1 MYIPSENTGRDI
13 ALDGATAE
21 ASLKVAV
28 DFNSRMS
35 AAVKACWSCHG
46 FNVGMAYF
54 DFRVADELNIR
65 AGRFTPSFGEF
76 PLRHDPANHRTSD
89 KPLIYDMGRMVR
101 YQEWNEGI
109 LPAPWVDQGVEVN
122 GTHYFGDHV
131 QVFYAAYA
139 IGGPQA
145 AANPTDFD
153 FTLSQSPAYYV
164 DNNSRPTLGGQVVGS
179 YVSGKYSA
187 TLGFSGMGGTYDP
200 DHTLPFHIYGGHF
213 VLRLGDVF
221 FRVEYLNRRQEM
233 DMGTDPA
240 AEFKYGPG
248 PNGVYDPWMDKD
260 GGYAE
265 LELPITRRIT
275 GVLRED
281 GMRRRGNV
289 LTTSAMRA
297 ESEVVRHTVALAY
310 LLGASLRLK
319 LSYERYLFSDYPNE
333 DVIHLGVAGPF

>member
-1 MYIPSENTGRDI
+1 MYIPTETTGRDI

-35 AAVKACWSCHG
+35 ASVKACWSCHG

-109 LPAPWVDQGVEVN
+109 LPAPWVDQGIEVN
-122 GTHYFGDHV
+122 GTHYFGDHL
-131 QVFYAAYA
+131 QMFYAAYA

-153 FTLSQSPAYYV
+153 FTLSQSPAYFV
-164 DNNSRPTLGGQVVGS
+164 DNNSRPTLGGQVVAS

-187 TLGFSGMGGTYDP
+187 TLGASGMGGTYDP

-221 FRVEYLNRRQEM
+221 FRLEYLNRRQMM

-240 AEFKYGPG
+240 AEFKYGPS
-248 PNGVYDPWMDKD
+248 PNGVYDPWVDKD

-289 LTTSAMRA
+289 LTTSEMRA

-319 LSYERYLFSDYPNE
+319 LSFERYLFSDYPNE
-333 DVIHLGVAGPF
+333 DVIHLGIAGPF